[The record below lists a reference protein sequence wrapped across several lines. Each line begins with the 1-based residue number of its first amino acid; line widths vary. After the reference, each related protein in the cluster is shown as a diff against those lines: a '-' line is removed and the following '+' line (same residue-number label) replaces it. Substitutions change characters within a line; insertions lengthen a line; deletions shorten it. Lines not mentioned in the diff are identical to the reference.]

1 MAVVVSGRKS
11 SGVRRTDSYR
21 DRKLL
26 ELEEK
31 LTEVC
36 KQNETLLKKVKFGY
50 NLAKRLCYDCGQF
63 SVSRLSPLSL
73 KKAEKSWH

>member
-1 MAVVVSGRKS
+1 MAVVVSGRKG

-31 LTEVC
+31 LSEVC
-36 KQNETLLKKVKFGY
+36 KQNETLLKKV
-50 NLAKRLCYDCGQF
+50 NLGNAEMQGKSKVPAAINLGSLTFLRLLC
-63 SVSRLSPLSL
+63 
-73 KKAEKSWH
+73 

>member
-36 KQNETLLKKVKFGY
+36 KQNETLLKKVTFVMHINSYADAAEAMK
-50 NLAKRLCYDCGQF
+50 YDC
-63 SVSRLSPLSL
+63 
-73 KKAEKSWH
+73 